1 MLLRPISMRMEWSDD
16 LDARGLLCPL
26 PVLKLRKRLKPM
38 APGAVIR
45 CQTTDPAAVIDI
57 PHFCTQDGHLI
68 RSSLEVD
75 EGMVWMIEK
84 GGAA

>member
-1 MLLRPISMRMEWSDD
+1 MEWSDD

-57 PHFCTQDGHLI
+57 PHFCTQDGHHI
-68 RSSLEVD
+68 RSSLEAD
-75 EGMVWMIEK
+75 EGMVWFVEK